1 MKNTSKIFPSFS
13 CMACSYIDSDVFV
26 FSFVYLWFSLYL
38 QLGVYGVYSICLSY
52 FPENEEPRITSI
64 KELLVN
70 NWGHIEWTITEENKN
85 FKKLKRRNWV
95 LWTILHLWKYHYL
108 GYCMQ
113 CPGLSLPKF
122 SDTNPPYSNY
132 NSQTKILKRKFHR
145 LIRSILQE
153 CSMYTWRECLSLC
166 W

>member
-85 FKKLKRRNWV
+85 FKKLKRRNWAA
-95 LWTILHLWKYHYL
+95 LQSLPLPSYGLPPMTGSFLYPKLL
-108 GYCMQ
+108 
-113 CPGLSLPKF
+113 LSLI
-122 SDTNPPYSNY
+122 
-132 NSQTKILKRKFHR
+132 KILV
-145 LIRSILQE
+145 IRFRAHFNPEL
-153 CSMYTWRECLSLC
+153 
-166 W
+166 